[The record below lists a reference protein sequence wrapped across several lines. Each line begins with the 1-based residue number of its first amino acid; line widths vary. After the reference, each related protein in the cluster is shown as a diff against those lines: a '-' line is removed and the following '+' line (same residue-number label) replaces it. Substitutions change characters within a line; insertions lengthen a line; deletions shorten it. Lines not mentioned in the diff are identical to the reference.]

1 MDTSIS
7 KSQWASGD
15 AYEPYVGR
23 WSRLVAREFLS
34 WLSLPQNLRWLD
46 IGCGTGALSQ
56 TVLETAAPSF
66 LRGLDRSEQYVG
78 YARTNTLDNRAQFDV
93 GDAMSLPYP
102 SESFDVAV
110 SGLALNFVP
119 EPARALAEMMRVIRA
134 GGTVALYVWDY
145 AGEMQLMRHFW
156 NAATTLDPAAKDL
169 DEGGRFPIC
178 NQIAL
183 MQLLHDV
190 GLTQVE
196 VRAIDVPTV
205 FRNFDDY
212 WSPFLGGQGPAPS
225 YAMSLTE
232 DHRSKL
238 RELIRSYLQIKSD
251 GGIDLIARAWA
262 VRGKRELAWPGE

>member
-1 MDTSIS
+1 MTTGEAWD
-7 KSQWASGD
+7 SGD
-15 AYEPYVGR
+15 AYEQYVGR
-23 WSRLVAREFLS
+23 WSRTVAAEF
-34 WLSLPQNLRWLD
+34 LRWLAPLPGLAWGD
-46 IGCGTGALSQ
+46 VGCGTGALSQ
-56 TVLETAAPSF
+56 TILDLAAPSSVE
-66 LRGLDRSEQYVG
+66 GIDQSKQYVDHV
-78 YARTNTLDNRAQFDV
+78 RTHITDPRAHFDV
-93 GDAMSLPYP
+93 GDAMSLRFET
-102 SESFDVAV
+102 ESFDAAV
-110 SGLALNFVP
+110 SGLMLNFVP
-119 EPARALAEMMRVIRA
+119 EPARALAEMMRVIAA

-178 NQIAL
+178 NQTAL
-183 MQLLHDV
+183 IQLLQDV

-225 YAMSLTE
+225 YAMSLTK

-238 RELIRSYLQIKSD
+238 SELIR
-251 GGIDLIARAWA
+251 
-262 VRGKRELAWPGE
+262 